1 VPRAHPHTRHA
12 PGRGARRLDPHPI
25 FSGLAASCPE
35 EGSPGRVTAEFPSC
49 RIPAAPSQHPRPA
62 AAIVATRLGMVP
74 DAVVRHLYIRSIT
87 VRSQLPPHR
96 GRRMLLPACSPTC
109 MPANAGLNL
118 PMTVDDMHVPAA
130 PAQKSRANFNIR
142 REFMVSRSGFA
153 PCRGMPGGPA
163 CRR

>member
-74 DAVVRHLYIRSIT
+74 DAVVRHLHIRSIT
-87 VRSQLPPHR
+87 VRSQ
-96 GRRMLLPACSPTC
+96 LLPACSPTC
-109 MPANAGLNL
+109 MPANAG
-118 PMTVDDMHVPAA
+118 
-130 PAQKSRANFNIR
+130 AQSPNDGRRHACPCCSGTEISSKFQYPSGIYGFPFRLCTMSRNAWWTR
-142 REFMVSRSGFA
+142 VSALSSG
-153 PCRGMPGGPA
+153 
-163 CRR
+163 